1 MWREK
6 PPRIEPGLPLPS
18 RFFFYF
24 FKKLF
29 LIPKPPLSN
38 RVCLCHQGLFIFLF
52 LFLFFTEKRL
62 RENDAR
68 KTAADCTGSAFALRF
83 FIFLKKIQILLPKN
97 FHLKIFKFYYQ
108 ILFSNFITK
117 KILLW
122 LHRVCLGPQSIFVFS
137 PKKTAADLN
146 WLSLYKAAGLNNNC
160 WLK

>member
-68 KTAADCTGSAFALRF
+68 KTAADCTGSAFALKF
-83 FIFLKKIQILLPKN
+83 FIFLKKFQILLPKN

-108 ILFSNFITK
+108 FFFKFYYQKNPPLIAPGLPWPPKYF
-117 KILLW
+117 
-122 LHRVCLGPQSIFVFS
+122 CIFTE
-137 PKKTAADLN
+137 KN
-146 WLSLYKAAGLNNNC
+146 RR
-160 WLK
+160 